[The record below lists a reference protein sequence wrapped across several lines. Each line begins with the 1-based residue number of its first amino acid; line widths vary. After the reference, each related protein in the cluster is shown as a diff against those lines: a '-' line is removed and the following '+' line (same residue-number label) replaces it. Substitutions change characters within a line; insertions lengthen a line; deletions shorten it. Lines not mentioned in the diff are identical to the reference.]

1 MIAATAASFVR
12 EGRLRRWRRSA
23 ASVGIRQAG
32 RLRAKDRRIA
42 LADRAGYLI
51 RESREVPMLSA
62 YRSNAELLA
71 AAEFPGSGEE
81 LSALVWIDMLNP
93 TAEEDRA
100 VEEALGISI
109 PSQDE
114 MQEIELSSRL
124 YAENGAEFLTMT
136 ALANLDSDEAV
147 KTPITFILKRS
158 ALVTVRWSDPRPFT
172 AYRMR
177 AARQKEALSGSGEQ
191 VMMGLLEA
199 LVDRTADALERVG
212 NEIDAISRAVFGNKA
227 RKVNKKTH
235 DLQAV
240 IEQLGRKS
248 ELLTMVQESLV
259 SLGRLTAYHVA
270 LEQVSKPTPSAR
282 ETKSMLKMIQ
292 RDAVSLGEHARGL
305 IGRINFLLDAT
316 LGLIN
321 LEQNQIIKIFSV
333 AAVVFLP
340 PTLVASIY
348 GMNFE
353 FMPELAWPFGY
364 PFALGL
370 MVLSAVLPY
379 LFFKRKGW
387 L

>member
-1 MIAATAASFVR
+1 
-12 EGRLRRWRRSA
+12 
-23 ASVGIRQAG
+23 
-32 RLRAKDRRIA
+32 
-42 LADRAGYLI
+42 
-51 RESREVPMLSA
+51 MLSA
-62 YRSNAELLA
+62 YRCQTDLLVPA
-71 AAEFPGSGEE
+71 AFPAPPAD
-81 LSALVWIDMLNP
+81 LSALVWIDLLNP
-93 TAEEDRA
+93 TGEEDNA
-100 VEEALGISI
+100 VETALGIAI

-147 KTPITFILKRS
+147 KTPITFILK
-158 ALVTVRWSDPRPFT
+158 AGVLVTVRWSDPRPFA
-172 AYRMR
+172 AYRLR

-191 VMMGLLEA
+191 VMIGLLEA

-270 LEQVSKPTPSAR
+270 VERVSKPSPTAR
-282 ETKSMLKMIQ
+282 ETKNMLKMVQ
-292 RDAVSLGEHARGL
+292 RDASSLGEHARGL
-305 IGRINFLLDAT
+305 IARINFLLDAT
-316 LGLIN
+316 LGLIS

-353 FMPELAWPFGY
+353 FMPELALPFGY
-364 PFALGL
+364 PLALV
-370 MVLSAVLPY
+370 MMILSAVLPY

>member
-1 MIAATAASFVR
+1 
-12 EGRLRRWRRSA
+12 
-23 ASVGIRQAG
+23 
-32 RLRAKDRRIA
+32 
-42 LADRAGYLI
+42 
-51 RESREVPMLSA
+51 MLSA
-62 YRSNAELLA
+62 YRCEADLLSPA
-71 AAEFPGSGEE
+71 AFPVPAGE
-81 LSALVWIDMLNP
+81 LSQLVWIDLLNP
-93 TAEEDRA
+93 TAEEDGA
-100 VEEALGISI
+100 VEAALGISI

-124 YAENGAEFLTMT
+124 YAEDGAEFLTMT
-136 ALANLDSDEAV
+136 ALANLDGDEAA
-147 KTPITFILKRS
+147 KTPVTFILK
-158 ALVTVRWSDPRPFT
+158 AGVLVTVRWSDPRPFA
-172 AYRMR
+172 AYRLR

-191 VMMGLLEA
+191 VMIGLLEA

-212 NEIDAISRAVFGNKA
+212 NEIDAISRTVFGNKA
-227 RKVNKKTH
+227 RKVDKKTH

-270 LEQVSKPTPSAR
+270 LERVSKPAAR
-282 ETKSMLKMIQ
+282 ETKSMLKMVQ
-292 RDAVSLGEHARGL
+292 RDAISLGEHARGL
-305 IGRINFLLDAT
+305 IARINFLLDAT
-316 LGLIN
+316 LGLIS

-364 PFALGL
+364 PLALAL
-370 MVLSAVLPY
+370 MILSAVLPY